1 MIYDTKIKN
10 FLMRLIA
17 LVNPSNHALM
27 KILVL
32 TFSLKFIMWKTHS
45 PLKKSAFFAF
55 KLENGSK
62 LCWFKQYKD
71 LLSNNHFRSVLIR
84 ILIINNIVYEKLS
97 GRKVMRRKLISHLL
111 CLHVRIWNKKHKIN
125 KLKSNKYI
133 FYINT

>member
-1 MIYDTKIKN
+1 LTFGERERETERACTWGVGSCFIDWFELIMIYDTKIKN
-10 FLMRLIA
+10 SLMRLIA

-62 LCWFKQYKD
+62 LCWFKQ
-71 LLSNNHFRSVLIR
+71 
-84 ILIINNIVYEKLS
+84 
-97 GRKVMRRKLISHLL
+97 
-111 CLHVRIWNKKHKIN
+111 
-125 KLKSNKYI
+125 
-133 FYINT
+133 